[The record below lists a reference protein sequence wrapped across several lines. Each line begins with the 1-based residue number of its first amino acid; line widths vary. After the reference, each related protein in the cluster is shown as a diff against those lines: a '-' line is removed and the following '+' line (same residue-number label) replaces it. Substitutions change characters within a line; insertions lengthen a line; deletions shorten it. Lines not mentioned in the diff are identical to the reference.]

1 MLPFFPLTFCLF
13 LPFHP
18 TAAVLYLSLLL
29 ELIRPSLN
37 THAALPFTVTL
48 LLFTFWLFQSQFS
61 HIGSK
66 LAISLSFLLPLT
78 DPSFALLSQ
87 AFPERIFI
95 LPAFCSAQILRQA
108 SPSNQKSRPQHGCLV
123 RPFLV
128 DGRTSAEVLAKYLT

>member
-18 TAAVLYLSLLL
+18 TAAVLYLSVLL
-29 ELIRPSLN
+29 ELIRLSLN

-48 LLFTFWLFQSQFS
+48 LLFTFLLFQSQFS
-61 HIGSK
+61 RIGSK
-66 LAISLSFLLPLT
+66 LAIASSFLLPLS

-87 AFPERIFI
+87 AFLERIFI
-95 LPAFCSAQILRQA
+95 SPAFCSAQTLRQA
-108 SPSNQKSRPQHGCLV
+108 SPSNQMSRRRQGYLV

-128 DGRTSAEVLAKYLT
+128 DGRTSAEVLAKCLT

>member
-48 LLFTFWLFQSQFS
+48 LLFTFWLFQSLFS
-61 HIGSK
+61 RIGSK
-66 LAISLSFLLPLT
+66 LAIASSFLLLLS

-95 LPAFCSAQILRQA
+95 SPAFCSAQTLRQA
-108 SPSNQKSRPQHGCLV
+108 SPSNQMSRRRQSYLV